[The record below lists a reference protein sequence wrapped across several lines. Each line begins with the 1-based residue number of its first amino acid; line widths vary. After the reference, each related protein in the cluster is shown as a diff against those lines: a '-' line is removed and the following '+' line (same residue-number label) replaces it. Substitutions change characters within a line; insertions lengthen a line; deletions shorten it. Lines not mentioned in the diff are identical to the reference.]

1 MALLVVSMHMRPSCL
16 GKYISTRL
24 CCAKYPKYVGEKL
37 TCTSATHYRMCTCF
51 LCLFLG
57 DYKEIRKIM
66 NNKDGRPLLLF
77 FLIIKKN
84 TGYVND
90 FRLLPGNRQKRDT
103 R

>member
-1 MALLVVSMHMRPSCL
+1 MALLLVSTHMRNSCL

-37 TCTSATHYRMCTCF
+37 TCTSVTHYKMCSCF

-77 FLIIKKN
+77 FLIIKK
-84 TGYVND
+84 Y
-90 FRLLPGNRQKRDT
+90 RLC
-103 R
+103 

>member
-1 MALLVVSMHMRPSCL
+1 MALLLVSTHMRNSCL

-24 CCAKYPKYVGEKL
+24 CCAKYPKYVGGKL
-37 TCTSATHYRMCTCF
+37 TCTSVTHYKMCRCF

-77 FLIIKKN
+77 FLIIKK
-84 TGYVND
+84 Y
-90 FRLLPGNRQKRDT
+90 RLC
-103 R
+103 